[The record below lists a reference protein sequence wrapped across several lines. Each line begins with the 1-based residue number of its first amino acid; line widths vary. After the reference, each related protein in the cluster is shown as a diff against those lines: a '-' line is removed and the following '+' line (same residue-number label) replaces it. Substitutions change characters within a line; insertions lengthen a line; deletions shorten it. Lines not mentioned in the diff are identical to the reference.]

1 MRRLAVALAI
11 GLGLLAP
18 AAAAQEVSQPIQ
30 PALNLLTLDKERVYR
45 QSLSGARI
53 EAQFQAENEALAAE
67 NRKIEAELSAE
78 EARLTVQRPTMSA
91 EAFATLAEDFDAKV
105 ERIRAEQQSKAEKLV
120 ADRDAGRKDFFS
132 AAIPVLA
139 ELMRQ
144 EGAYAI
150 LNRGAVILSFD
161 AIDITD
167 RAIAAIDAKLGD
179 GTKPAP

>member
-1 MRRLAVALAI
+1 MLSGPAQAFALA
-11 GLGLLAP
+11 LCLALAP
-18 AAAAQEVSQPIQ
+18 LAAWAQQAP
-30 PALNLLTLDKERVYR
+30 PAPQVLTLDEERLYAS
-45 QSLSGARI
+45 SLYGQALEARAL
-53 EAQFQAENEALAAE
+53 EASQALAAE